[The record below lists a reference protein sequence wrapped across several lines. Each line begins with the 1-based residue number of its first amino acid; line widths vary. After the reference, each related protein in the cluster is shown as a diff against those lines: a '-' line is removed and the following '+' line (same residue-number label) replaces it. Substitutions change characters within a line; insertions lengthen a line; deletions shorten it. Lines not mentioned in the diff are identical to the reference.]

1 MLTVGLDIG
10 SITTKVAVMDNGRVL
25 GTNISFTGYNPE
37 KAWREILDRTLS
49 GLGLRESSVDRIV
62 STGYG
67 RNIVGIAHKKITEIV
82 CHAEGAKYFMPGV
95 KSVIDIGGQDSKFI
109 RINDLGKVED
119 FVMNDKCSAGTGR
132 FLEVMARAL
141 EVPLDEFGALS
152 LKAKTT
158 ARISSM
164 CTVFAES
171 EVISLIAKGETR
183 ENIISGIH
191 DSIASRVV
199 SMMGRA
205 GVVKP
210 LVMTGGVAKNIGIRI
225 ALEKRL
231 GAKIDIPETAQVN
244 GAIGAAIL
252 ARDT

>member
-1 MLTVGLDIG
+1 MFTAGLDIG
-10 SITTKVAVMDNGRVL
+10 SITTKVAIMRDGKVL
-25 GTNISFTGYNPE
+25 GTDISFTGYNPE
-37 KAWREILDRTLS
+37 KAWRDILDKMLLMLDLKLS
-49 GLGLRESSVDRIV
+49 SLDRV
-62 STGYG
+62 ASTGYG
-67 RNIVGIAHKKITEIV
+67 RAIVSIAHKKITEII
-82 CHAEGAKYFMPGV
+82 CHAEGAKFFMPGV
-95 KSVIDIGGQDSKFI
+95 RSVIDIGGQDSKFI
-109 RINDLGKVED
+109 RIDDAGTVAD

-141 EVPLDEFGALS
+141 EVPLNDFGELS
-152 LKAKTT
+152 NRAKKT

-171 EVISLIAKGETR
+171 EVISLIAKGEVR

-191 DSIASRVV
+191 DSIASRIV
-199 SMMGRA
+199 SMMGRS

-210 LVMTGGVAKNIGIRI
+210 VVMTGGVAKNTGILR

-231 GAKIDIPETAQVN
+231 NLKIEVPPTAQVN

-252 ARDT
+252 AGKE

>member
-1 MLTVGLDIG
+1 MLTAGLDIG
-10 SITTKVAVMDNGRVL
+10 SITTKVAIMRDGKVL
-25 GTNISFTGYNPE
+25 GTDVSFTGYNPE
-37 KAWREILDRTLS
+37 KAWREILDKMLS
-49 GLGLRESSVDRIV
+49 GLGLKASSLDRV
-62 STGYG
+62 ASTGYG
-67 RNIVGIAHKKITEIV
+67 RAIVDIAHKKITEII
-82 CHAEGAKYFMPGV
+82 CHAEGAKLFMPGV
-95 KSVIDIGGQDSKFI
+95 RSVIDIGGQDSKFI
-109 RINDLGKVED
+109 RIDESGTVSD

-141 EVPLDEFGALS
+141 EVPLGEFGEMSGRAR
-152 LKAKTT
+152 KT

-171 EVISLIAKGETR
+171 EVISLIAKGEIR

-191 DSIASRVV
+191 DSIASRMV
-199 SMMGRA
+199 SMMGRS

-210 LVMTGGVAKNIGIRI
+210 LLMTGGVAKNTGILK

-231 GAKIDIPETAQVN
+231 DLKIEVPPTAQVN

-252 ARDT
+252 AGKA